1 MGLRTRVRGRALTRG
16 LNSGWRTWDSGSRVT
31 VHGPGIGYGGAGG
44 LLCVDLDSG
53 WRVTVLWTVARG
65 LLCADLG
72 WAMAGRW
79 SGHARGGAGVE
90 EAMDVRAGQVAG
102 GLMFR
107 DMGQV
112 MIGRGR

>member
-1 MGLRTRVRGRALTRG
+1 MAR
-16 LNSGWRTWDSGSRVT
+16 
-31 VHGPGIGYGGAGG
+31 G
-44 LLCVDLDSG
+44 LLCTDLGWAMAGLEGYCCADLDSG